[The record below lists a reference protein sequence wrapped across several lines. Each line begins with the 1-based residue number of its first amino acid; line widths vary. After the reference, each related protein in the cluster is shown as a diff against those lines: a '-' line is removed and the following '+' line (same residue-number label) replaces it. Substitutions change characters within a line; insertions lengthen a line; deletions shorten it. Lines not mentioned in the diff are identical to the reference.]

1 MPLMMRLTLA
11 LLFVGFTST
20 SSLAY
25 GRNFLVNNEVPE
37 SAFRRLTETEGLLP
51 QNSLDSQ
58 GQAVIGL
65 YADDGSWTT
74 GKEHMK
80 LFMNQFGYTYR
91 SLSASQ
97 IQNGSLQK
105 LGIKLLMMPG
115 GESWTYLDKL
125 GASGA
130 KEIRNF
136 VHQGGSYFGVC
147 AGAYYAVANRDGGV
161 TTGPYGIGLL
171 DGTAYDGSAHKVEPF
186 LEGMMNFDFFIDGF
200 QKVFR
205 IILLG
210 GPSFRFSKEEAEQ
223 KQIQVLAEFQE
234 IHEPAMIIYNYGL
247 GKVFLSGPHLEIEE
261 SRTSWGPEYEDPESD
276 WPIMNWIVSGL
287 TNPSSFAVSAECRCS
302 MTK

>member
-1 MPLMMRLTLA
+1 MKLLILA
-11 LLFVGFTST
+11 LLLAGFTSI

-25 GRNFLVNNEVPE
+25 GRNFQFTNEVPE
-37 SAFRRLTETEGLLP
+37 SAFRKFKETERLLP

-65 YADDGSWTT
+65 YTDDGSWTT

-80 LFMNQFGYTYR
+80 LFMNQFGYSYR
-91 SLSASQ
+91 SLTASQ
-97 IQNGSLQK
+97 IQNGDLQK

-125 GASGA
+125 GSSGA
-130 KEIRNF
+130 NQIRNF

-171 DGTAYDGSAHKVEPF
+171 DGTAYDGSSYKVEPF
-186 LEGMMNFDFFIDGF
+186 LEGMMSFDFFIDGF

-210 GPSFRFSKEEAEQ
+210 GPSFRFSKKEAEQ
-223 KQIQVLAEFQE
+223 KQIRVLSEFQN

-261 SRTSWGPEYEDPESD
+261 NRTSWGPDYEDPESD
-276 WPIMNWIVSGL
+276 WPIMNWIVRDL
-287 TNPSSFAVSAECRCS
+287 AKPSSLAVFA
-302 MTK
+302 K